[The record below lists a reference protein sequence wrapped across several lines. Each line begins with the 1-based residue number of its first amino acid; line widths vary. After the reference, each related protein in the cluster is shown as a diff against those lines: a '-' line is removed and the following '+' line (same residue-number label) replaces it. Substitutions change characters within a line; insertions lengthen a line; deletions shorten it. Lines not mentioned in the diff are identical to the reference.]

1 MLIEIRSR
9 FDGKVLFEHDCDNN
23 TIRLAVEAAVKIGAN
38 LSGANLSGANLSG
51 ANLSRACLSGAN
63 LDDKS
68 KTAGERPVLQIGP
81 IGSRA
86 AYLVAYVVEGGVR
99 VRAGCWFGTLAGFT
113 ARVKEVHGNTP
124 HGREYSAAIT
134 MIKAHARL
142 WGPKAKEVKP

>member
-23 TIRLAVEAAVKIGAN
+23 TIRLAVEAAVKIGAC
-38 LSGANLSGANLSG
+38 LSGAD
-51 ANLSRACLSGAN
+51 LSGAN